1 MHITFVKKIL
11 ASGEPCQKCLDVEL
25 RLNKTGQ
32 MAQIDE
38 VLIADERNANSPGML
53 LAAEL
58 NVPRAP
64 FFVVDRD
71 GVEKKVYTVYFK
83 FAKEVFGQSGNK
95 TEEAK
100 EILNDN
106 PDLDYI

>member
-1 MHITFVKKIL
+1 
-11 ASGEPCQKCLDVEL
+11 
-25 RLNKTGQ
+25 
-32 MAQIDE
+32 
-38 VLIADERNANSPGML
+38 
-53 LAAEL
+53 
-58 NVPRAP
+58 VPRAP

-100 EILNDN
+100 ELLNDN

>member
-83 FAKEVFGQSGNK
+83 LLKKF
-95 TEEAK
+95 
-100 EILNDN
+100 
-106 PDLDYI
+106 LDKVVTRLKRRKKF

>member
-11 ASGEPCQKCLDVEL
+11 ASGEPCQKCLDVEQ

-38 VLIADERNANSPGML
+38 ILIADERDTNSPGML
-53 LAAEL
+53 LATEL

-64 FFVVDRD
+64 FFVVDRND
-71 GVEKKVYTVYFK
+71 ADKQIYTVYFK
-83 FAKEVFGQSGNK
+83 FAKEVFGQSGK
-95 TEEAK
+95 KADEAK